1 MNHNNGRWIFIPMQ
15 IKILVQTYT
24 LVRTKAQK
32 DKYRFLPSSTL
43 CPVIADDSIWQKV
56 HRWYHSHILHKCVSD
71 TQAKNHIFNSPCC
84 LFLASLAKCTLGKDA
99 NLHTRW
105 RCTKAKIKKC
115 KNANLALLAKMK
127 DCVFFQSLSYDTPA
141 SAVLVHFNAPRSSEV
156 FIHVTVW
163 HSVTLS
169 HPTSESTCGWWKHFP
184 LLLVSLCLAEKLA
197 EDLLK
202 SGSEFSGNELLWF
215 SDI

>member
-71 TQAKNHIFNSPCC
+71 TQAKTT
-84 LFLASLAKCTLGKDA
+84 FLTHLAVFFWPLWQNAHLAKMQICTLGEDA
-99 NLHTRW
+99 
-105 RCTKAKIKKC
+105 
-115 KNANLALLAKMK
+115 
-127 DCVFFQSLSYDTPA
+127 
-141 SAVLVHFNAPRSSEV
+141 
-156 FIHVTVW
+156 
-163 HSVTLS
+163 
-169 HPTSESTCGWWKHFP
+169 
-184 LLLVSLCLAEKLA
+184 
-197 EDLLK
+197 
-202 SGSEFSGNELLWF
+202 
-215 SDI
+215 